1 MASEFSVGVIIGG
14 IVGSS
19 FRSAVSGT
27 RRALDS
33 LGDTSRRLQERQN
46 ALTRATERYGQLG
59 SSRMQRLNSELLRV
73 SRTMEQIERQQRR
86 LSAVSA
92 TSDALKANRMAL
104 YGQGAET
111 YAIGRTL
118 GAPVM
123 ASVKQ
128 YASFESQL
136 RDISVTG
143 DLDAKQERAIGL
155 AIRQASLKINQLQ
168 ESLMGGVGQLVADG
182 MAPEQAATFAEMLGK
197 TATATKADMTDLAKM
212 TYAFSDA
219 LKITDAKE
227 LEQAFGMAATG
238 AKLGSFELKDMA
250 KALPGMTKAFAARG
264 ITGKEAIMEIVSSL
278 EVGKG
283 SGSAEEAVTNMSNWL
298 AAMGRNDT
306 IQKYAKAG
314 INYQKS
320 MQNLV
325 AQGFSQY
332 ESSLMIANAFID
344 DKGKAFV
351 QQWEKAGA
359 VGDREGQ
366 QKLME
371 SFGLAEVFTDIQTVN
386 HLLSMRQGWD
396 KYLSNKQEMKSP
408 AAKNTLSTDFT
419 KQNDTLEARW
429 RRTQV
434 GFNEA
439 AISIGESLRPA
450 LIQLGETFIP
460 LMDSVGKWI
469 AANPQ
474 LVSGTIKVVGA
485 LLAFKMATIGLKLGL
500 NLLISPFVNVWKNAV
515 LLRAN
520 WLRLTLA
527 LGEGGKLRWLVT
539 GFSAVARGARTLG
552 GVLSGGLVRGIM
564 IAGRAVLWIGRALL
578 MNPIGLAITAVA
590 AAAYLIYRNWGAVSS
605 WFKQRWADIKEAFN
619 GGVVG
624 IGKLLINW
632 SPVGLLRLTL
642 ALGEGGKL
650 RWLVTG
656 FSAVARGARTL
667 GGVLSGGLVRGI
679 MIAGRAVLWIGRAL
693 LMNPIGLAITAVA
706 AAAYLIYRNW
716 GAVSSWFKQRW
727 ADIKEAFNG
736 GVVGIG
742 KLLINWSPVGL
753 LRLTLALGEGGKLRW
768 LVTGFSAVARGAR
781 TLGGVLSGGLVR
793 GIMIA
798 GRAVLWIGRALLMN
812 PIGLAITAVAAAA
825 YLIYRNWGAVSSW
838 FKQRWAD
845 IKEAFNGGVVGIGKL
860 LINWSPV
867 GLLYKAFAAALKYL
881 GVDLPAK
888 FTDFGGHLID
898 GLINGIKNK
907 WESLKTTVTDM
918 GDSVGGWFKEK
929 LGIHSPS
936 RVFMGFGD
944 NIAQGAAIG
953 LQRTTPQAVLAGQRM
968 ASELLPKMPVSIQGP
983 KILDNTSDVR
993 FSMPSLDING
1003 FMSSAKN
1010 ALGAVI
1016 NSLSSMSAI
1025 PLSTRASLLPGQ
1037 RLANEMTPDVPRIPS
1052 PEIMAA
1058 GYSGRGAA
1066 ATGGGTSGGI
1076 QVSFNPQFF
1085 LNGKETAAP
1094 DGLTGALNM
1103 SLHELE
1109 KMLERL
1115 LAQQQR
1121 RRYS

>member
-408 AAKNTLSTDFT
+408 TAQNTLSTDFT

-520 WLRLTLA
+520 WLRLSLA

-590 AAAYLIYRNWGAVSS
+590 AAAYLIYRNWGAVSN
-605 WFKQRWADIKEAFN
+605 WFKQRWADIKTAFN
-619 GGVVG
+619 GGIVG
-624 IGKLLINW
+624 IGKLL
-632 SPVGLLRLTL
+632 L
-642 ALGEGGKL
+642 
-650 RWLVTG
+650 
-656 FSAVARGARTL
+656 
-667 GGVLSGGLVRGI
+667 
-679 MIAGRAVLWIGRAL
+679 
-693 LMNPIGLAITAVA
+693 
-706 AAAYLIYRNW
+706 
-716 GAVSSWFKQRW
+716 
-727 ADIKEAFNG
+727 
-736 GVVGIG
+736 
-742 KLLINWSPVGL
+742 
-753 LRLTLALGEGGKLRW
+753 
-768 LVTGFSAVARGAR
+768 
-781 TLGGVLSGGLVR
+781 
-793 GIMIA
+793 
-798 GRAVLWIGRALLMN
+798 
-812 PIGLAITAVAAAA
+812 
-825 YLIYRNWGAVSSW
+825 
-838 FKQRWAD
+838 
-845 IKEAFNGGVVGIGKL
+845 
-860 LINWSPV
+860 NWSPV
-867 GLLYKAFAAALKYL
+867 GLLYKAFAGALKYL
-881 GVDLPAK
+881 GIDLPAQ
-888 FTDFGGHLID
+888 FTDFGGPLIA
-898 GLINGIKNK
+898 GLVNGIKNK
-907 WESLKTTVTDM
+907 WESVKSTVSDL
-918 GDSVGGWFKEK
+918 GDNVGGWFKEK

-944 NIAQGAAIG
+944 NIAQGASIG
-953 LQRTTPQAVLAGQRM
+953 IKRTTPAAALAGQQM
-968 ASELLPKMPVSIQGP
+968 ANQLFPNTPPSIQGP
-983 KILDNTSDVR
+983 KIIDNTSGFR
-993 FSMPSLDING
+993 LGMPSLDTDG
-1003 FMSSAKN
+1003 LLSSARDK
-1010 ALGAVI
+1010 LGGVI
-1016 NSLSSMSAI
+1016 NSLSSMPAI
-1025 PLSTRASLLPGQ
+1025 RLSTAATALPEQRRAGEINQNAYSLPSPDISGLLSFARNAFGELINSLSPMPAMRIPAAAPTLTGQ
-1037 RLANEMTPDVPRIPS
+1037 RIANEMTPDVPRIPS

-1058 GYSGRGAA
+1058 GYSGHGAA
-1066 ATGGGTSGGI
+1066 STGGGTSGGI

>member
-59 SSRMQRLNSELLRV
+59 SSRMQRLNSDLLRV

-92 TSDALKANRMAL
+92 TSDALKSNRMAL

-111 YAIGRTL
+111 YGIARTL

-128 YASFESQL
+128 YSSFESQL

-143 DLDAKQERAIGL
+143 DLDSRQEQAIGT
-155 AIRQASLKINQLQ
+155 AIRRASLQVNQLQ
-168 ESLMGGVGQLVADG
+168 ESLLGGVGQLVADG
-182 MAPEQAATFAEMLGK
+182 MNPQQAATFAGMLGK
-197 TATATKADMTDLAKM
+197 AATATKADMTDLAKM

-227 LEQAFGMAATG
+227 LEQAFGIAATG

-250 KALPGMTKAFAARG
+250 KALPGMAKAFAARG
-264 ITGKEAIMEIVSSL
+264 IYGKDAITQIVASL

-298 AAMGRNDT
+298 AAMGRGDT
-306 IQKYAKAG
+306 TQKYAKAG
-314 INYQKS
+314 VDYQGS
-320 MQNLV
+320 MQNYV
-325 AQGFSQY
+325 AQGLSQY
-332 ESSLMIANAFID
+332 EASLMIANRFID
-344 DKGKAFV
+344 GKGKAFV
-351 QQWEKAGA
+351 QQWKAAGSR
-359 VGDREGQ
+359 GDQEGQ

-396 KYLSNKQEMKSP
+396 KYQSNKQEMNTPSAMATLDKD
-408 AAKNTLSTDFT
+408 AA
-419 KQNDTLEARW
+419 KQNDTLEGRW
-429 RRTQV
+429 RRTQI
-434 GFNEA
+434 GFNDS

-460 LMDSVGKWI
+460 IMNSVGKWI

-474 LVSGTIKVVGA
+474 LVSGTIQVIGA

-520 WLRLTLA
+520 WLRLSLA

-539 GFSAVARGARTLG
+539 GFSTVAKGAGTLAR
-552 GVLSGGLVRGIM
+552 VLGGGLVRGLM
-564 IAGRAVLWIGRALL
+564 LAGRAVLFIGRALL
-578 MNPIGLAITAVA
+578 MNPIGLIITGVA
-590 AAAYLIYRNWGAVSS
+590 MAAYLIYRYWGPISAFFKRMWAQATSAFSS
-605 WFKQRWADIKEAFN
+605 AWSGIKSAWSSVTGWFSGIWGSIKTAFN
-619 GGVVG
+619 GGIVG
-624 IGKLLINW
+624 IGKLIMNW
-632 SPVGLLRLTL
+632 SPLGL
-642 ALGEGGKL
+642 
-650 RWLVTG
+650 
-656 FSAVARGARTL
+656 F
-667 GGVLSGGLVRGI
+667 
-679 MIAGRAVLWIGRAL
+679 
-693 LMNPIGLAITAVA
+693 
-706 AAAYLIYRNW
+706 
-716 GAVSSWFKQRW
+716 
-727 ADIKEAFNG
+727 
-736 GVVGIG
+736 
-742 KLLINWSPVGL
+742 
-753 LRLTLALGEGGKLRW
+753 
-768 LVTGFSAVARGAR
+768 
-781 TLGGVLSGGLVR
+781 
-793 GIMIA
+793 
-798 GRAVLWIGRALLMN
+798 
-812 PIGLAITAVAAAA
+812 
-825 YLIYRNWGAVSSW
+825 
-838 FKQRWAD
+838 
-845 IKEAFNGGVVGIGKL
+845 
-860 LINWSPV
+860 
-867 GLLYKAFAAALKYL
+867 YKAFAGVMSWF
-881 GVDLPAK
+881 GVDLPK
-888 FTDFGGHLID
+888 NFTDFGGNLIA
-898 GLINGIKNK
+898 GLVNGIGNK
-907 WESLKTTVTDM
+907 LAAAKDTIVNFGNSI
-918 GDSVGGWFKEK
+918 SGWFKET

-944 NIAQGAAIG
+944 NIGQGAAIG
-953 LQRTTPQAVLAGQRM
+953 LQRTTPLAALAGQR
-968 ASELLPKMPVSIQGP
+968 
-983 KILDNTSDVR
+983 
-993 FSMPSLDING
+993 
-1003 FMSSAKN
+1003 
-1010 ALGAVI
+1010 
-1016 NSLSSMSAI
+1016 
-1025 PLSTRASLLPGQ
+1025 
-1037 RLANEMTPDVPRIPS
+1037 LATEMTPDVPRIPS

-1066 ATGGGTSGGI
+1066 TAGGGTSGGI
-1076 QVSFNPQFF
+1076 QVSFNPQFY

-1094 DGLTGALNM
+1094 AGLAGALNM

-1121 RRYS
+1121 RRYE

>member
-59 SSRMQRLNSELLRV
+59 SSRMQRLNSDLLRV
-73 SRTMEQIERQQRR
+73 SRSMEQIERQQRR

-118 GAPVM
+118 SAPVM

-485 LLAFKMATIGLKLGL
+485 LLAFKIATIGLKLGL

-515 LLRAN
+515 LLRTN

-605 WFKQRWADIKEAFN
+605 WFKQRW
-619 GGVVG
+619 
-624 IGKLLINW
+624 
-632 SPVGLLRLTL
+632 T
-642 ALGEGGKL
+642 
-650 RWLVTG
+650 
-656 FSAVARGARTL
+656 
-667 GGVLSGGLVRGI
+667 
-679 MIAGRAVLWIGRAL
+679 
-693 LMNPIGLAITAVA
+693 
-706 AAAYLIYRNW
+706 
-716 GAVSSWFKQRW
+716 
-727 ADIKEAFNG
+727 
-736 GVVGIG
+736 
-742 KLLINWSPVGL
+742 
-753 LRLTLALGEGGKLRW
+753 
-768 LVTGFSAVARGAR
+768 
-781 TLGGVLSGGLVR
+781 
-793 GIMIA
+793 
-798 GRAVLWIGRALLMN
+798 
-812 PIGLAITAVAAAA
+812 
-825 YLIYRNWGAVSSW
+825 
-838 FKQRWAD
+838 D

-953 LQRTTPQAVLAGQRM
+953 LQRTTPQAALAGQRM

-993 FSMPSLDING
+993 FSMPSLDINE

-1016 NSLSSMSAI
+1016 NSLSAMPAI
-1025 PLSTRASLLPGQ
+1025 PLSISASLLPGQ
-1037 RLANEMTPDVPRIPS
+1037 RLANEMTPEVPRIPS

-1058 GYSGRGAA
+1058 GYSGRGAV

>member
-59 SSRMQRLNSELLRV
+59 SSRMQRLNSDLLRV

-143 DLDAKQERAIGL
+143 DLDSRQEQAIGT
-155 AIRQASLKINQLQ
+155 AIRRASLQVNQLQ
-168 ESLMGGVGQLVADG
+168 VSLLGGVGQLVADG
-182 MAPEQAATFAEMLGK
+182 MNPQQAATFAGMLGK
-197 TATATKADMTDLAKM
+197 AATATKADMTDLAKM

-227 LEQAFGMAATG
+227 LEQAFGIAATG

-250 KALPGMTKAFAARG
+250 KALPGMAKAFAARG
-264 ITGKEAIMEIVSSL
+264 IYGKDAITQIVASL

-298 AAMGRNDT
+298 AAMGRGDT

-314 INYQKS
+314 VDYQGS
-320 MQNLV
+320 MQNYV

-332 ESSLMIANAFID
+332 EASLMIANRFID
-344 DKGKAFV
+344 GKGKAFL
-351 QQWEKAGA
+351 QQWKAAGSR
-359 VGDREGQ
+359 GDQEGQ

-396 KYLSNKQEMKSP
+396 KYLSSKQEMNTPSAMSTLDKD
-408 AAKNTLSTDFT
+408 AAKQNNTL
-419 KQNDTLEARW
+419 EGRW
-429 RRTQV
+429 RRTQI

-474 LVSGTIKVVGA
+474 IVSGTIKVVGA

-520 WLRLTLA
+520 WLRL
-527 LGEGGKLRWLVT
+527 
-539 GFSAVARGARTLG
+539 S
-552 GVLSGGLVRGIM
+552 
-564 IAGRAVLWIGRALL
+564 
-578 MNPIGLAITAVA
+578 
-590 AAAYLIYRNWGAVSS
+590 
-605 WFKQRWADIKEAFN
+605 
-619 GGVVG
+619 
-624 IGKLLINW
+624 
-632 SPVGLLRLTL
+632 
-642 ALGEGGKL
+642 
-650 RWLVTG
+650 
-656 FSAVARGARTL
+656 
-667 GGVLSGGLVRGI
+667 
-679 MIAGRAVLWIGRAL
+679 
-693 LMNPIGLAITAVA
+693 
-706 AAAYLIYRNW
+706 
-716 GAVSSWFKQRW
+716 
-727 ADIKEAFNG
+727 
-736 GVVGIG
+736 
-742 KLLINWSPVGL
+742 
-753 LRLTLALGEGGKLRW
+753 LALGEGGKLRW

-953 LQRTTPQAVLAGQRM
+953 LQRTTPQAALAGQRM

-983 KILDNTSDVR
+983 KILENS

-1058 GYSGRGAA
+1058 GYSDRGAA
-1066 ATGGGTSGGI
+1066 ASGGGTSGGI
-1076 QVSFNPQFF
+1076 KVSFNPQFY

>member
-1 MASEFSVGVIIGG
+1 MANEFSVGVIIGG

-92 TSDALKANRMAL
+92 TSDALKSNRMAL

-111 YAIGRTL
+111 YGIARTL
-118 GAPVM
+118 GSPVM

-128 YASFESQL
+128 YASIESQL

-143 DLDAKQERAIGL
+143 DLDAKQEQAIGK
-155 AIRQASLKINQLQ
+155 AIREIAPKVNQTQ
-168 ESLMGGVGQLVADG
+168 ESLLQGVGQLVADG
-182 MAPEQAATFAEMLGK
+182 MAPNQASQLTGMLGK
-197 TATATKADMTDLAKM
+197 AATATKADMTDLAKM

-250 KALPGMTKAFAARG
+250 KALPGMAKAFAARG
-264 ITGKEAIMEIVSSL
+264 ITGKEAIMQIVSSL

-325 AQGFSQY
+325 SQGFSQY

-351 QQWEKAGA
+351 QQWNAAKDS
-359 VGDREGQ
+359 GDQEGQ

-396 KYLSNKQEMKSP
+396 KYLSNKQEMNSP
-408 AAKNTLSTDFT
+408 SAKNTLDTDAE
-419 KQNDTLEARW
+419 KQNATLEGHW
-429 RRTQV
+429 RRTKIA
-434 GFNEA
+434 FNET
-439 AISIGESLRPA
+439 AISIGESLRPS
-450 LIQLGETFIP
+450 LIQLSETFIP

-500 NLLISPFVNVWKNAV
+500 NLLISPFVNVWKSAV

-564 IAGRAVLWIGRALL
+564 LAGRAVLWIGRALL

-590 AAAYLIYRNWGAVSS
+590 AAAYLIYRNWGAVSG

-619 GGVVG
+619 GGIVG

-632 SPVGLLRLTL
+632 SPVGLLYK
-642 ALGEGGKL
+642 A
-650 RWLVTG
+650 
-656 FSAVARGARTL
+656 F
-667 GGVLSGGLVRGI
+667 
-679 MIAGRAVLWIGRAL
+679 
-693 LMNPIGLAITAVA
+693 A
-706 AAAYLIYRNW
+706 AALKYLGVDLPAKFTDFGGHLIDGLINGIKNKRESLKTTVTDM
-716 GAVSSWFKQRW
+716 GDSVGGWFKQRW

-736 GVVGIG
+736 GI
-742 KLLINWSPVGL
+742 
-753 LRLTLALGEGGKLRW
+753 
-768 LVTGFSAVARGAR
+768 
-781 TLGGVLSGGLVR
+781 
-793 GIMIA
+793 
-798 GRAVLWIGRALLMN
+798 
-812 PIGLAITAVAAAA
+812 
-825 YLIYRNWGAVSSW
+825 
-838 FKQRWAD
+838 
-845 IKEAFNGGVVGIGKL
+845 VGIGKL

-936 RVFMGFGD
+936 RVFIGFGD

-953 LQRTTPQAVLAGQRM
+953 LQRTTPLAALAGQR
-968 ASELLPKMPVSIQGP
+968 
-983 KILDNTSDVR
+983 
-993 FSMPSLDING
+993 
-1003 FMSSAKN
+1003 
-1010 ALGAVI
+1010 
-1016 NSLSSMSAI
+1016 
-1025 PLSTRASLLPGQ
+1025 
-1037 RLANEMTPDVPRIPS
+1037 LATEMTPDVPRIPS

-1066 ATGGGTSGGI
+1066 ASGGGASGGI

-1094 DGLTGALNM
+1094 AGLTGALNM

-1115 LAQQQR
+1115 LAQKQR
-1121 RRYS
+1121 RGYE

>member
-59 SSRMQRLNSELLRV
+59 SSRMQRLNSDLLRV

-92 TSDALKANRMAL
+92 TSDALKSNRMAL

-111 YAIGRTL
+111 YGIARTL

-128 YASFESQL
+128 YSSFESQL

-143 DLDAKQERAIGL
+143 DLDSRQEQAIGT
-155 AIRQASLKINQLQ
+155 AIRRASLQVNQLQ
-168 ESLMGGVGQLVADG
+168 ESLLGGVGQLVADG
-182 MAPEQAATFAEMLGK
+182 MNPQQAATFAGMLGK
-197 TATATKADMTDLAKM
+197 AATATKADMTDLAKM

-227 LEQAFGMAATG
+227 LEQAFGIAATG

-250 KALPGMTKAFAARG
+250 KALPGMAKAFAARG
-264 ITGKEAIMEIVSSL
+264 IYGKDAITQIVASL

-298 AAMGRNDT
+298 AAMGRGDT
-306 IQKYAKAG
+306 TQKYAKAG
-314 INYQKS
+314 VDYQGS
-320 MQNLV
+320 MQNYV

-332 ESSLMIANAFID
+332 EASLMIANRFID
-344 DKGKAFV
+344 GKGKAFV
-351 QQWEKAGA
+351 QQWKAAGSR
-359 VGDREGQ
+359 GDQEGQ

-396 KYLSNKQEMKSP
+396 KYQSNKQEMNTPSAMATLDKD
-408 AAKNTLSTDFT
+408 AA
-419 KQNDTLEARW
+419 KQNDTLEGRW
-429 RRTQV
+429 RRTQI
-434 GFNEA
+434 GFNDS

-460 LMDSVGKWI
+460 IMNSVGKWI

-474 LVSGTIKVVGA
+474 LVSGTIQVIGA

-520 WLRLTLA
+520 WLRLSLA

-590 AAAYLIYRNWGAVSS
+590 AAAYLIYRNWGAVSN
-605 WFKQRWADIKEAFN
+605 WFKQRWADIKTAFN
-619 GGVVG
+619 GGIVG
-624 IGKLLINW
+624 IGKLL
-632 SPVGLLRLTL
+632 L
-642 ALGEGGKL
+642 
-650 RWLVTG
+650 
-656 FSAVARGARTL
+656 
-667 GGVLSGGLVRGI
+667 
-679 MIAGRAVLWIGRAL
+679 
-693 LMNPIGLAITAVA
+693 
-706 AAAYLIYRNW
+706 
-716 GAVSSWFKQRW
+716 
-727 ADIKEAFNG
+727 
-736 GVVGIG
+736 
-742 KLLINWSPVGL
+742 
-753 LRLTLALGEGGKLRW
+753 
-768 LVTGFSAVARGAR
+768 
-781 TLGGVLSGGLVR
+781 
-793 GIMIA
+793 
-798 GRAVLWIGRALLMN
+798 
-812 PIGLAITAVAAAA
+812 
-825 YLIYRNWGAVSSW
+825 
-838 FKQRWAD
+838 
-845 IKEAFNGGVVGIGKL
+845 
-860 LINWSPV
+860 NWSPV
-867 GLLYKAFAAALKYL
+867 GLLYKAFAGALKYL
-881 GVDLPAK
+881 GIDLPAQ

-898 GLINGIKNK
+898 GLVNGIKNK
-907 WESLKTTVTDM
+907 WESVKSTVSDL
-918 GDSVGGWFKEK
+918 GDNVGGWFKEK

-944 NIAQGAAIG
+944 NIAQGASIG
-953 LQRTTPQAVLAGQRM
+953 IKRTTPAAALAGQQM
-968 ASELLPKMPVSIQGP
+968 ANQLFPNTPPSIQGP
-983 KILDNTSDVR
+983 KIIDNTSGFR
-993 FSMPSLDING
+993 LGMPSLDTDG
-1003 FMSSAKN
+1003 LLSSARDK
-1010 ALGAVI
+1010 LGGVI
-1016 NSLSSMSAI
+1016 NSLSSMPAI
-1025 PLSTRASLLPGQ
+1025 RLSTAATALPEQRRAGEINQNAYSLPSPDISGLLSFARNAFGELINSLSPMPAMRIPAAAPTLTGQ
-1037 RLANEMTPDVPRIPS
+1037 RIANEMTPDVPRIPS

-1058 GYSGRGAA
+1058 GYSGHGAA
-1066 ATGGGTSGGI
+1066 STGGGTSGGI